1 MLSSPII
8 ERLDHRFFF
17 NLNDACSAF
26 THVATRQLAQYFS
39 IDPGCWS
46 SFAQAD
52 ALANLLIEK
61 GIITQQEFLAKIFRR
76 ASDISGDVQVDTTL
90 TQ

>member
-1 MLSSPII
+1 LSGSTTG
-8 ERLDHRFFF
+8 FFL

>member
-61 GIITQQEFLAKIFRR
+61 GIITQQEFLAKISEER
-76 ASDISGDVQVDTTL
+76 ATYQAMLKPTSH
-90 TQ
+90 